1 VKPMNFEIIQLNQF
15 SGNHAGIYSIYLE
28 DEQQTL
34 FERFIKENF
43 NSFKSEINDI
53 MKRLKS
59 INYITGA
66 REQFFKQNEGNP
78 GDGVCALYDE
88 PHSNVRLYCIR
99 YGNSL
104 IILGGGGHKSKSISA
119 FQENEKLK
127 DENYLLR
134 EISKRITVRIRTREI
149 EFSDDGTE
157 IFGNLEF
164 NDDE

>member
-1 VKPMNFEIIQLNQF
+1 MNFEIIKLNQF
-15 SGNHAGIYSIYLE
+15 YGNHAGIYSIYLE

-43 NSFKSEINDI
+43 NSFKSEIKDI

-59 INYITGA
+59 INYMTGA

-78 GDGVCALYDE
+78 GDGVCALFDE
-88 PHSNVRLYCIR
+88 PHSNLRLYCIR

-104 IILGGGGHKSKSISA
+104 VILGGGGHKSKRISA

-134 EISKRITVRIRTREI
+134 EISKRITERIKTREI

-164 NDDE
+164 IDDE

>member
-1 VKPMNFEIIQLNQF
+1 MNFEIIKLNQF

-43 NSFKSEINDI
+43 NSFKSEIKDI

-59 INYITGA
+59 INYMTGA

-78 GDGVCALYDE
+78 GDGVCALFDE
-88 PHSNVRLYCIR
+88 PHSNLRLYCIR

-104 IILGGGGHKSKSISA
+104 VILGGGGHKSKRISA

-134 EISKRITVRIRTREI
+134 EISKRITERIKTREI

-164 NDDE
+164 IDDE

>member
-1 VKPMNFEIIQLNQF
+1 MNFEIIKLNQF

-43 NSFKSEINDI
+43 NSFKSEIKDI
-53 MKRLKS
+53 VKRLKS
-59 INYITGA
+59 INYMTGA

-78 GDGVCALYDE
+78 GDGVCALFDE
-88 PHSNVRLYCIR
+88 PHSNVRLFCIR

-104 IILGGGGHKSKSISA
+104 VILGGGGHKSKRISA
-119 FQENEKLK
+119 FQENKKLK

-134 EISKRITVRIRTREI
+134 EISKRITERIKTREI